1 MADLG
6 GGKTI
11 FMRLWGVDFIPKELQ
26 TDLSKGKYFY
36 GGQEL
41 VGAGTWTAISSFGF
55 SGARPFSMPLGED
68 QGHMK
73 VGNQV
78 FSALGVTK
86 ALGPS
91 SEKILSRLF
100 VPPLKGGGE
109 SKYIKKKHGGGDTY
123 TFVVTNGTGDM
134 GLLNVIMQLNLV
146 SSHVISYNLGGST
159 GTDPF
164 ESIQIAYGGVEIQ
177 SWHFDD
183 EKSDYKEGGA
193 VAYDLMNRVATSF
206 WRRKS

>member
-123 TFVVTNGTGDM
+123 TIVVNNGTGDM
-134 GLLNVIMQLNLV
+134 GLWTVIIQLNQEA
-146 SSHVISYNLGGST
+146 SHERSYKLGGSSWET
-159 GTDPF
+159 PT
-164 ESIQIAYGGVEIQ
+164 ERKQIAYGAWETQ
-177 SWHFDD
+177 SWHIDD
-183 EKSDYKEGGA
+183 
-193 VAYDLMNRVATSF
+193 
-206 WRRKS
+206 